1 MTTFF
6 QSSVSRHESSLQR
19 DRLARF
25 RFVYTAISR
34 NVVGKKQK
42 TAQANPERYFGIRS
56 MNFNKSIDTL
66 NPRCLAHTVTILDG
80 EPWMKEF
87 FGYSVDDVAAT
98 LFMSPR
104 TVERYIS
111 KCLNTGEVK
120 WEKLGRPLNSFA
132 MHPHVEFVIMEAVL
146 EHPDKTLAEIAYDVY
161 EQTGSE
167 NVVSSILRYLKRNSF
182 TRKKVCEILALL

>member
-66 NPRCLAHTVTILDG
+66 NPRCLVRTVTILDG
-80 EPWMKEF
+80 EPYMDEGVF
-87 FGYSVDDVAAT
+87 R
-98 LFMSPR
+98 L
-104 TVERYIS
+104 
-111 KCLNTGEVK
+111 
-120 WEKLGRPLNSFA
+120 
-132 MHPHVEFVIMEAVL
+132 
-146 EHPDKTLAEIAYDVY
+146 
-161 EQTGSE
+161 
-167 NVVSSILRYLKRNSF
+167 
-182 TRKKVCEILALL
+182 